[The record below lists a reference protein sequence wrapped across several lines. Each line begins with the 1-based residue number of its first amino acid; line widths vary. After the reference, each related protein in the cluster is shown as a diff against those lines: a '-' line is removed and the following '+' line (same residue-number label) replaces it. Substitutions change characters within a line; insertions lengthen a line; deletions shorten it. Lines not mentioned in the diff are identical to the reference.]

1 MQEGHAHTQTMTG
14 RGAQLR
20 DVLHANGPRS
30 SAGDQARIF
39 DTFVGTWDCDFT
51 HFDEDGSVK
60 ERYPGHVTFGWILEG
75 QALQD
80 VWTGDARDGRG
91 ERQVGTS
98 VRFFDPNTQQWTVVW
113 ILPESAVV
121 VTVSGG
127 EVDGRIV
134 LEGDSEAGSR
144 RRWSFNDIH
153 ESSFTWCGERSTD
166 GGRTWTLLADYRMTR
181 RT

>member
-1 MQEGHAHTQTMTG
+1 MS
-14 RGAQLR
+14 
-20 DVLHANGPRS
+20 RS
-30 SAGDQARIF
+30 G
-39 DTFVGTWDCDFT
+39 GC
-51 HFDEDGSVK
+51 
-60 ERYPGHVTFGWILEG
+60 LEG

-144 RRWSFNDIH
+144 R
-153 ESSFTWCGERSTD
+153 
-166 GGRTWTLLADYRMTR
+166 GGRTISTRARSRGAESVLPMAAAPWTLLADYRMTR